1 MKLDELL
8 KNPQKPIKDDGF
20 TDRVMRTLEIEA
32 TPIAKISPATT
43 WLARLDLSGMEALL
57 AAFAILGAIYVF
69 PLFHLD
75 PNLIFMLGGSL
86 LVVYGFTE
94 EPLFE

>member
-8 KNPQKPIKDDGF
+8 TNAQKPLKDDGF

-32 TPIAKISPATT
+32 TPFAKISPATT
-43 WLARLDLSGMEALL
+43 WLARLDLSGMEVFL
-57 AAFAILGAIYVF
+57 AAFAILGMIYVF
-69 PLFHLD
+69 PFFHLD
-75 PNLIFMLGGSL
+75 PKLIFVLGAAL
-86 LVVYGFTE
+86 LAVYWFTE